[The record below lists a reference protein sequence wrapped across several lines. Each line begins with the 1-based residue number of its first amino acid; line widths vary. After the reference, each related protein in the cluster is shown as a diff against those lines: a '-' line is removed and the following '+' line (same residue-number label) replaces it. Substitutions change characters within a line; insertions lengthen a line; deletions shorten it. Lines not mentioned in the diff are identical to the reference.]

1 MVVVQELY
9 IPIINLR
16 NDSMKIKKALYNE
29 ALGEVLDAFEVNE
42 CELFE
47 SNKESCREGR
57 MILVVALRPYL
68 TCADMAE
75 LCPMWRSSICTV
87 INKFDR
93 KAISWSAEICL
104 EKLKKRL
111 EILEKELREQ

>member
-1 MVVVQELY
+1 
-9 IPIINLR
+9 
-16 NDSMKIKKALYNE
+16 MKIKKALYNE

-47 SNKESCREGR
+47 SNKEICREGR

-68 TCADMAE
+68 TCTDMAE

-93 KAISWSAEICL
+93 KAISWSAEVCL